1 MPRALAPLALFA
13 ASFAAV
19 PQATAQ
25 ARRLAVV
32 DLAAPPNLAGLAA
45 KLTQDI
51 LAAAQKDP
59 SLEVLDPAAVE
70 KVLGADTLT
79 KLKGCIGKPECVA
92 SYAGDLF
99 AARLVVGALD
109 RSETSYLIKIFLIDV
124 RGKSVISS
132 IDRAVLIASRRVQAD
147 VAAAI
152 PVMLQGQA
160 EARATLAF
168 TSTPKGASI
177 TFDGTVVGKTPFAV
191 ETKPGKHTVR
201 FFKESYLSVER
212 FVSVDAGAA
221 EKMAI
226 TLTPV
231 PGTHPVEDD
240 EQAVAKV
247 ETGPTVKLPLPT
259 WIGGGVGIAGGALG
273 ALLMTRVKAVEKR
286 AVALTVNGPLEIT
299 RVEALSAER
308 QTMFANAAFAV
319 AGIGAATALLF
330 VLVTPGETQT
340 NKPRDQAPPQSP
352 VPAAGIVPLTDGAVI
367 ALGGSF

>member
-13 ASFAAV
+13 ASFAAI
-19 PQATAQ
+19 PQAAAQ

-32 DLAAPPNLAGLAA
+32 ELASPPNLAGLGA

-59 SLEVLDPAAVE
+59 GLEVLDPAAVE
-70 KVLGADTLT
+70 TVLGADMVT

-92 SYAGDLF
+92 AYTGDLF
-99 AARLVVGALD
+99 AERVVVGVLD
-109 RSETSYLIKIFLIDV
+109 RSDTSYLVKIFLIDV
-124 RGKSVISS
+124 RGKSVIAS

-160 EARATLAF
+160 EARATIAF
-168 TSTPKGASI
+168 SSTPKGASI
-177 TFDGTVVGKTPFAV
+177 TFDGTVLGRTPFTV

-212 FVSVDAGAA
+212 FVLVDAGAA

-226 TLTPV
+226 SLTPV
-231 PGTHPVEDD
+231 PGTHPVEED
-240 EQAVAKV
+240 EQVVAKV

-259 WIGGGVGIAGGALG
+259 WIGGGVAIAGGALG
-273 ALLMTRVKAVEKR
+273 ALLMTQVKAVEKR
-286 AVALTVNGPLEIT
+286 AVALALNGPLEIT

-308 QTMFANAAFAV
+308 KTMFANASFTA
-319 AGIGAATALLF
+319 AGIGGATALLF
-330 VLVTPGETQT
+330 VLVTPGETQ
-340 NKPRDQAPPQSP
+340 KPREQAPPQSK
-352 VPAAGIVPLTDGAVI
+352 VPSAGIVPLTDGAAI
-367 ALGGSF
+367 AVGGSF